1 MEATGEDWLFVPGHG
16 PVTDAAGV
24 RGVRSFFEYV
34 HQVDREDMVNIQK
47 TMENP
52 HF

>member
-1 MEATGEDWLFVPGHG
+1 MVIQLATSEATGEDWLFVPGHG

-34 HQVDREDMVNIQK
+34 HQVDR
-47 TMENP
+47 
-52 HF
+52 